1 MLSLDMLTPFT
12 GLRIKADEKAILQID
27 FILPAALENTSPAS
41 PLLKECQQQI
51 QAYCRERS
59 FEFDLPLSPA
69 GTDFQQSVWQ
79 ALQQISWGNVQ
90 SYGDIAARLASS
102 PRAVGNACRRN
113 PLPLI
118 VPCHRVVARSGIG
131 GYAGDTD
138 GGYLLIKQKLLRHEG
153 LEF

>member
-1 MLSLDMLTPFT
+1 MLTLDMLTPFT

-27 FILPAALENTSPAS
+27 FISPTALENTSPAS

-51 QAYCRERS
+51 QAYCREHS
-59 FEFDLPLSPA
+59 FAFDLPLSAA

-90 SYGDIAARLASS
+90 SYGDIAARLGSS